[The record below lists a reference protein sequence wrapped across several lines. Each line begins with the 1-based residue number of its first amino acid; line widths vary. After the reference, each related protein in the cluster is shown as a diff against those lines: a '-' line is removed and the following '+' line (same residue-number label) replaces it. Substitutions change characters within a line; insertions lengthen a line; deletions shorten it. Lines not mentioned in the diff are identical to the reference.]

1 MNRHLLF
8 TATLVALLAGCSG
21 SDTTESTPAPTSAS
35 ASASTPVAVATAD
48 ATTATTTAP
57 DLCATVPSLDS
68 INAVL
73 DEPVTVATGLP
84 RGPGEAACE
93 VTGDGVANVQFD
105 VLTGVSDQA
114 IREQAAELGATVTDL
129 ADPVGGFAYS
139 GTAVMVIDGNAY
151 SVQAI
156 TFDVITD
163 PNTPEAIE
171 RSAGLLRQWLALLG
185 LA

>member
-21 SDTTESTPAPTSAS
+21 SDTTVSTPI
-35 ASASTPVAVATAD
+35 AVTTAD

-57 DLCATVPSLDS
+57 AAEDAPASGVPTDLCATVPSLDS

-73 DEPVTVATGLP
+73 DEPVTIATGLP